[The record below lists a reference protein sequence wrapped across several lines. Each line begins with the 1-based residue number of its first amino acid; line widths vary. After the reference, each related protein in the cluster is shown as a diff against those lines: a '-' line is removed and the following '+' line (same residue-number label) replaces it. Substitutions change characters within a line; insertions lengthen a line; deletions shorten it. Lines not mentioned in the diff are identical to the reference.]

1 MIRRPDRE
9 ALTTRGGS
17 GGQRSASSRVACA
30 AARGQAYGVNHCFIG
45 NSARLYTKHGP
56 NLSVRHRTRRGR
68 SSQRRSACP
77 NPHAASEAAGGSWQ
91 QLTQRRRDS
100 GGRVD
105 ACADICRAAR
115 RAAHRCSRGG
125 VTRLGSG
132 CRRPAGGG
140 GAPARRSCG
149 AGAAATASARADGR
163 RHGARVA
170 RGRRRGQPSQPP
182 ASRSVVFMWK
192 QGFCSGR
199 RRTGRPKSELGCSVC
214 DILTKFRA
222 GRAPEAP
229 EACAEAARAAARTAL
244 FGLGC
249 LQRPPA
255 AAALHVWQLTCSGAA
270 LTPRSAPTFLA
281 REGGAAPRPDLPFHE
296 RSSAM
301 AFAVATCLPA
311 VRVSSAAPRTRA
323 RAAAVV
329 VRAEASKS
337 ETSRAAP
344 ASRTLEVR
352 ADAGRRSR
360 RCTHS
365 AGFCGGRG
373 ATSGAR
379 LSPMT
384 G

>member
-1 MIRRPDRE
+1 VIRRPDRE

-77 NPHAASEAAGGSWQ
+77 NPRAASEAAGGSWQ

-149 AGAAATASARADGR
+149 AGAAATASARAVAGDTALGSRAGGAEASRRSRRRVVQWCLCGNKGSAAAAGEPDGLKASWVVACVTSSRNFEPGVRQR
-163 RHGARVA
+163 RQRRAP
-170 RGRRRGQPSQPP
+170 RRRGLRRAPRFLVLA
-182 ASRSVVFMWK
+182 ASNA
-192 QGFCSGR
+192 R
-199 RRTGRPKSELGCSVC
+199 RRPQPCMSGSSHAQE
-214 DILTKFRA
+214 
-222 GRAPEAP
+222 
-229 EACAEAARAAARTAL
+229 
-244 FGLGC
+244 
-249 LQRPPA
+249 PPSA
-255 AAALHVWQLTCSGAA
+255 
-270 LTPRSAPTFLA
+270 PRSAPTFLA
-281 REGGAAPRPDLPFHE
+281 AREGGTRPGFALPRTLLSYGV
-296 RSSAM
+296 R
-301 AFAVATCLPA
+301 CGYLPA
-311 VRVSSAAPRTRA
+311 GCARQQRRAAHARA
-323 RAAAVV
+323 RC
-329 VRAEASKS
+329 
-337 ETSRAAP
+337 
-344 ASRTLEVR
+344 
-352 ADAGRRSR
+352 GRRCSR
-360 RCTHS
+360 RGVEERDVPRRAREPH
-365 AGFCGGRG
+365 AGG
-373 ATSGAR
+373 AS
-379 LSPMT
+379 
-384 G
+384 